1 MTELFDRAPDGGSE
15 WTDRGGDICD
25 MFAALTKDFIGDIE
39 EEQAVDLRNLQA
51 ILHSAVS
58 DVILEK
64 LICLRVV
71 PSDSSEEE

>member
-1 MTELFDRAPDGGSE
+1 
-15 WTDRGGDICD
+15 
-25 MFAALTKDFIGDIE
+25 MFAALTKDFIADLEVE
-39 EEQAVDLRNLQA
+39 EPVDLRDLQMILNGA
-51 ILHSAVS
+51 IG

>member
-1 MTELFDRAPDGGSE
+1 MTELFYRTPNGGSE
-15 WTDRGGDICD
+15 WNERGRDICD
-25 MFAALTKDFIGDIE
+25 MFAALTKDFIADLEVE
-39 EEQAVDLRNLQA
+39 EPVDLRDLQMILDGA
-51 ILHSAVS
+51 IA

>member
-15 WTDRGGDICD
+15 WNDRGRDICD
-25 MFAALTKDFIGDIE
+25 MFATLTKDFIEDIE
-39 EEQAVDLRNLQA
+39 EDQTVDLRDLQV

-64 LICLRVV
+64 LICLRVE

>member
-1 MTELFDRAPDGGSE
+1 MTELFDRTPNGGSE
-15 WTDRGGDICD
+15 WNERGRDICD
-25 MFAALTKDFIGDIE
+25 MFAALTKDFIADLEVE
-39 EEQAVDLRNLQA
+39 EPVDLRDLQMILNGA
-51 ILHSAVS
+51 IA

>member
-1 MTELFDRAPDGGSE
+1 MTDLFDRSSNGGSE
-15 WTDRGGDICD
+15 WTDRGRDICD
-25 MFAALTKDFIGDIE
+25 MFAALTKDFIADLE
-39 EEQAVDLRNLQA
+39 VDEPVDLRDLQMILNGA
-51 ILHSAVS
+51 IG